1 MGRFPLTMDQDKLQ
15 ETKEKVENW
24 LADKQHRRCCK
35 VAMCAANAVILL
47 GLTMGLT
54 LLWVNELRRGN
65 CRHHCCRGNTPQ

>member
-1 MGRFPLTMDQDKLQ
+1 MKSHTRMDQEKIE

-35 VAMCAANAVILL
+35 VAMCAANAVVLL

-54 LLWVNELRRGN
+54 LLWVNELRRANG
-65 CRHHCCRGNTPQ
+65 RHHCCRGNGQ

>member
-1 MGRFPLTMDQDKLQ
+1 MDQEKIE

-35 VAMCAANAVILL
+35 VAMCAANAVVLL

-54 LLWVNELRRGN
+54 LLWINELRRANG
-65 CRHHCCRGNTPQ
+65 HTHCCRNNGQQ